1 MLIPD
6 IVFQLL
12 SYVVQTE
19 RGSIHLR
26 QAESISEAKAR
37 GVRFGRSRLEIPGG
51 FEELACEC
59 RSGGVLSRQ
68 AAEKLGISH
77 TTFLRRVKEVHN
89 C

>member
-6 IVFQLL
+6 IVLQLL

-26 QAESISEAKAR
+26 QAESIAEAKAR

-51 FEELACEC
+51 L
-59 RSGGVLSRQ
+59 RGTGV
-68 AAEKLGISH
+68 
-77 TTFLRRVKEVHN
+77 
-89 C
+89 